1 VHAVIQAPDGRRMS
15 KSLGT
20 GIDPL
25 EEIERSGADAVRF
38 GMLAM
43 SSTQDV
49 RYSAEK
55 VEQGEKLANKL
66 FNAARFVLLG
76 IGDDDRAAPAAPA
89 PSSIEDRWILS
100 RLVTVERELAAR
112 IEGYEFTRVA
122 NTLYDFVYGEL
133 CDWYIE
139 LVKGR
144 LSEADLQRTLRY
156 VLRRTLMLAHPVMPF
171 VTEELWTHVRE
182 EGEGLLAAVV
192 REPAGEAAIDE
203 EAERTLEWVIAAT
216 QTVRRWRDDHSVAQG
231 APLAA
236 RLEHPRFAAHGGP
249 LLARMARL
257 ELGDRTAEGVATIAV
272 AGGTVTILEGVDL
285 AAHEERHRREL
296 AKLDAE
302 IERLRGKLANPK
314 FLEHAPA
321 HVVAGEREKLA
332 ELERR
337 REAL

>member
-1 VHAVIQAPDGRRMS
+1 MS

-25 EEIERSGADAVRF
+25 EEIDRSGADAVRF

-55 VEQGEKLANKL
+55 VEQGERLANKL
-66 FNAARFVLLG
+66 FNAARFVMLR
-76 IGDDDRAAPAAPA
+76 IGVG
-89 PSSIEDRWILS
+89 PSGPTPSGVEDRWILS
-100 RLVTVERELAAR
+100 RLARVERELGGW

-122 NTLYDFVYGEL
+122 NGLYDFVYGEL

-144 LSEADLQRTLRY
+144 LGEPELERTLRY

-171 VTEELWTHVRE
+171 VTEELWQYVRE
-182 EGEGLLAAVV
+182 DGEGLLAGFV
-192 REPAGEAAIDE
+192 RERAGEDAIDT
-203 EAERTLEWVIAAT
+203 EAERTVEWVIAAT
-216 QTVRRWRDDHSVAQG
+216 QGVRRWRDEFDIPQG
-231 APLAA
+231 KVLRA
-236 RLEHPRFAAHGGP
+236 RLEHQLYAGEDGGP
-249 LLARMARL
+249 LLARAARL
-257 ELGDRTAEGVATIAV
+257 DLQRAGDGTVAIAV
-272 AGGTVTILEGVDL
+272 PGGSVTILEDIDL
-285 AAHEERHRREL
+285 GARDERRRREL

-302 IERLRGKLANPK
+302 IARSFAKLGNARFIAN
-314 FLEHAPA
+314 APT
-321 HVVAGEREKLA
+321 HVVAAEREKLA